1 MLKAQERSAMLVQFT
16 MFPTDKGESVSGYV
30 AQVIDVCE
38 ESSLPYKLGPM
49 STTIEG
55 EWDEVFGVIK
65 ACRNKLRKVS
75 NRVYIVISV
84 DDRKDAKNR
93 IKGKISAV
101 AAKLG
106 REPLV

>member
-1 MLKAQERSAMLVQFT
+1 MLVQFT

-30 AQVIDVCE
+30 AQVIDVCD
-38 ESSLPYKLGPM
+38 ESGLPYKLGPM
-49 STTIEG
+49 STSIEG

-65 ACRNKLRKVS
+65 ACRDKLRKVS

-93 IKGKISAV
+93 IEGKISAV